1 MQNAILWD
9 NDGVLVDTERLFF
22 QANRDLFADH
32 GFELTKRDFFEWFLL
47 DNCGGWHLFR
57 DRGHTEGAIVEIRKD
72 RNRRFSALLA
82 ARESLARDGMEEIV
96 RGLAAVAPM
105 AVVTSSSREH
115 FDLAHRR
122 TTFQQYFRF
131 IVTEEDCASSKPSP
145 EPYLI
150 GAQRLGLSP
159 EACIAVED
167 SPRGLLAARAAGMP
181 CVVVR
186 SELTADYGFEGA
198 AAVVDSNDALI
209 EVLNYLLGVPL
220 SAPRAKAAIFAS
232 TSTSPS
238 KRSL

>member
-1 MQNAILWD
+1 MQKAILWD
-9 NDGVLVDTERLFF
+9 NDGILVDTERLFF
-22 QANRDLFADH
+22 QANRELFADH
-32 GFELTKRDFFEWFLL
+32 GFELTQRDFFEWFLL

-82 ARESLARDGMEEIV
+82 ARESLARDGMEEV
-96 RGLAAVAPM
+96 VCGLGAVAPM

-122 TTFQQYFRF
+122 TTFRQYFQF

-145 EPYLI
+145 EPYLL

-159 EACIAVED
+159 EACVAVED

-209 EVLNYLLGVPL
+209 DVLNYLLGVPL